1 MAPWKSPANAEA
13 EAKAQGNST
22 LFDCWRRSRAGRP
35 KKSGNLA
42 RDEIV
47 VKANDTKKK
56 KKKKKKEASNGGTVR
71 IIGSIGRKKH
81 ETKSADS
88 CVSVSM
94 HKTGAVAG
102 DTGPT
107 VFLLQ
112 GKNKCAN
119 FTNGFLRKNGATEG
133 STVAMTRV
141 AFMTAEAWEEMTP
154 SIIEGL

>member
-1 MAPWKSPANAEA
+1 MAPRKSPANTEA

-22 LFDCWRRSRAGRP
+22 LFDCWRCSRAGRP

-56 KKKKKKEASNGGTVR
+56 KKEEASNGGTVR

-94 HKTGAVAG
+94 HRTGAVAG

-112 GKNKCAN
+112 GKNKRAN
-119 FTNGFLRKNGATEG
+119 FTNGFLCKNGATEG